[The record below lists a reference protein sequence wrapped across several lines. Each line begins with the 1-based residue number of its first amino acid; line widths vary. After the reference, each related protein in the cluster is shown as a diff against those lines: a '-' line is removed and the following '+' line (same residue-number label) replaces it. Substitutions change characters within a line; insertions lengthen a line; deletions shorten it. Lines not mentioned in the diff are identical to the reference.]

1 MDGQR
6 QPEIV
11 MTGVVI
17 NQIANKS
24 CFVSTTGEP
33 QADVFVSGGVARAAD
48 ICAGDTVEMKVVPNR
63 RDNGMPW
70 FAAYARRLGASL
82 ATLPIEDV
90 AIITDVGIMA
100 ALHDGPAT
108 AEELAQEFGVD
119 ARTVYNRLLKL
130 HTEGD
135 VAKATIYARSAEA
148 PSATL
153 WGTSVAQIMGEEE

>member
-70 FAAYARRLGASL
+70 FAAYARRLGVSL

-153 WGTSVAQIMGEEE
+153 WGTSVAQLMGEEE

>member
-90 AIITDVGIMA
+90 GIIE

-153 WGTSVAQIMGEEE
+153 WGTSVGQIMGEEE